1 MPTLNDALDYMGIDY
16 VDAMVNKNAQRA
28 LNTAKRVLKGAVGDD
43 VFDLM
48 PDDDRVR
55 ELTLMYTDDLYSER
69 GVAPKVSA
77 ATRKLAADMELQV
90 RLELSRTR
98 EAAKNGV

>member
-28 LNTAKRVLKGAVGDD
+28 LNTAKSVLKGAVGDD
-43 VFDLM
+43 VFNLM

-69 GVAPKVSA
+69 GVALKVSA

-90 RLELSRTR
+90 RLELSRAR